1 MQRLAL
7 NDSGSIAP
15 LVAGYLALVV
25 MVSLMAANV
34 TTAMALAHRVQ
45 GVADAAIIYAH
56 ERSLRV
62 GLPVEGA
69 LKQQLAIFLESA
81 PSAKRLTVVSSRVET
96 RGAKSTLVLC
106 SRFQLPLSSDP
117 VVICKQ
123 ASAESY
129 LVPTA

>member
-1 MQRLAL
+1 MQRLAP

-25 MVSLMAANV
+25 MVSLMATNV

-45 GVADAAIIYAH
+45 GVADAAIIFAH

-62 GLPVEGA
+62 GLPVEEA
-69 LKQQLAIFLESA
+69 LKQQLAVFLGSA
-81 PSAKRLTVVSSRVET
+81 PSAKRLAVVRSSVET
-96 RGAKSTLVLC
+96 RGPKSTLVLC